1 MNHGPFWILDK
12 KIIPRGILRL
22 SFKFRVS
29 QPLCG
34 WVVGFVGVFFFHITP
49 LGSGFQLLLFIPF
62 FFNDLEIFE

>member
-1 MNHGPFWILDK
+1 MNHGPLWISDK

-29 QPLCG
+29 HPLCG
-34 WVVGFVGVFFFHITP
+34 WVVGCFFFHITP

-62 FFNDLEIFE
+62 FFNDSEIFE